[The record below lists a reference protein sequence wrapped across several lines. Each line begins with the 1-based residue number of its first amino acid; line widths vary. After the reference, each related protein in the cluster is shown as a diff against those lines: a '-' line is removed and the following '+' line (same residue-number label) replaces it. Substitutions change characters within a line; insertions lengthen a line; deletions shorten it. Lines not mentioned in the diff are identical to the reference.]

1 MFGLWGTKGRQAE
14 QTDAAA
20 ADSGGLDVASKTL
33 AQALEAQT
41 ALASEQAALAT
52 QAAAAAEAAGYKAE
66 MLQLAI
72 AALQK
77 RVDELETALYLARS
91 DQQRS
96 AVLADDLRAR
106 LTAQP

>member
-1 MFGLWGTKGRQAE
+1 MFGARRNK
-14 QTDAAA
+14 DADESAR
-20 ADSGGLDVASKTL
+20 
-33 AQALEAQT
+33 AQALQADLDRLADENRTLAEALQAQT
-41 ALASEQAALAT
+41 ALADDH
-52 QAAAAAEAAGYKAE
+52 AAAATAAGYKAE

-72 AALQK
+72 AALQT